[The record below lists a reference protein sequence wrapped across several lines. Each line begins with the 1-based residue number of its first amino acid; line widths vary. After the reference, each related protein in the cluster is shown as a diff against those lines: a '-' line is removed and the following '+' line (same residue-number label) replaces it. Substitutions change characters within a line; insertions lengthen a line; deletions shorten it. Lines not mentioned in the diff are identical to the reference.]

1 MSEEHGLININME
14 LAIPRSIMTSKE
26 QIAEYL
32 NQKLNEDPEFFG
44 EFGEENI
51 NIVQDNV
58 DESSAIGVDFEGV
71 E

>member
-1 MSEEHGLININME
+1 MPEEHGLINISME

-32 NQKLNEDPEFFG
+32 NQMLHEDPEFFG
-44 EFGEENI
+44 EFSEENI
-51 NIVQDNV
+51 SIVQDNI
-58 DESSAIGVDFEGV
+58 DEPSAIGADFEGV